1 MMPFPRSTVDAA
13 LTFSSVTDPASSEKT
28 MGEMPSRFT
37 DCVRLSVR
45 FLLSSPSLIYTVDPE
60 INSGA
65 ESASPERRSELGIGE
80 ENRSLPSAS
89 FPS

>member
-13 LTFSSVTDPASSEKT
+13 LTFSSVTDPARPEKT
-28 MGEMPSRFT
+28 MGEIPIRVT
-37 DCVRLSVR
+37 DCIRLNVL
-45 FLLSSPSLIYTVDPE
+45 FLLSSPSLIYTVDPM
-60 INSGA
+60 IISGA
-65 ESASPERRSELGIGE
+65 ELASPERRSELGIGE